1 VTFNVSQGSVAKLAT
16 YTRCG
21 GIFDM
26 HLTANLPGN
35 LPVKKFL
42 NRLRI
47 DRIMVMS
54 LWLRFLGPPC
64 IRFQSPLKSVYRYII
79 EFISLRQEF
88 CIFSY
93 FMDTLQIIF
102 KHQQQ
107 PSCLQS
113 HGNLQISEICKT
125 DLVIYPSRF
134 CDFHGKSEA
143 RIL

>member
-1 VTFNVSQGSVAKLAT
+1 
-16 YTRCG
+16 
-21 GIFDM
+21 
-26 HLTANLPGN
+26 
-35 LPVKKFL
+35 
-42 NRLRI
+42 
-47 DRIMVMS
+47 MVMS
-54 LWLRFLGPPC
+54 LWLRFLSPPC
-64 IRFQSPLKSVYRYII
+64 IRFQSPLKNVYRYII

-107 PSCLQS
+107 PSRLQS
-113 HGNLQISEICKT
+113 HGNLQISEIYKT